1 MLTVDH
7 VTKRYGN
14 YVAVGDVSFK
24 AEPGR
29 ILGLL
34 GPNGAGKTSTIRMIT
49 YITIPD
55 EGEVRFD
62 GKPVGPW
69 SQERMGYLPEE
80 RGLYKKMKV
89 EEQLLYFAELRGLSR
104 AQATEK
110 VHYWLSRLGAADW
123 GSKKTQ
129 ELSKGMQ
136 QKVQFIG
143 TLLHDPDL
151 LIFDEPFSGLD
162 PINADL
168 LKDIVLELRDE
179 GRTVLF
185 ASHRMEQVE
194 QLCDDICLIS
204 KGQIVLQGPLREV
217 KSSFG
222 QDTVRIEFEGDV
234 SFLGALEQEGR
245 VRILSRSHHRAE
257 IRLLKEITSREIL
270 ERTLAEVA
278 DVYRFELVEPP
289 LTEIF
294 VQAVQGENGGVE
306 EKRRRGGEVRPQEV
320 QSNGSEMQSTK
331 SEMRNG

>member
-1 MLTVDH
+1 MLSVDH
-7 VTKRYGN
+7 VTKRYGDH
-14 YVAVGDVSFK
+14 VAVDDVSFR

-55 EGEVRFD
+55 EGRVTFD
-62 GKPVGPW
+62 GRPVGPW

-80 RGLYKKMKV
+80 RGLYKKMRV
-89 EEQLLYFAELRGLSR
+89 EEQLRYLAELRGLPR
-104 AQATEK
+104 AHAAER
-110 VHYWLSRLGAADW
+110 VRHWLGRLGAADW
-123 GSKKTQ
+123 GQKKTQ

-136 QKVQFIG
+136 QKVQFIA
-143 TLLHDPDL
+143 TLLHGPDL

-162 PINADL
+162 PLNADL

-179 GRTVLF
+179 GRTILF

-194 QLCDDICLIS
+194 QLCDDLCLIS
-204 KGQIVLQGPLREV
+204 EGRIVLEGPLREV
-217 KSSFG
+217 KRSFG
-222 QDTVRIEFEGDV
+222 RDTVRIEFEGDAA
-234 SFLGALEQEGR
+234 FLAALEGEGR
-245 VRILSRSHHRAE
+245 IRLLSRTHHRAE
-257 IRLLKEITSREIL
+257 FRLAGGITGRDVL
-270 ERTLAEVA
+270 ERALAGVT

-294 VQAVQGENGGVE
+294 MQAVRGQE
-306 EKRRRGGEVRPQEV
+306 GGEEV
-320 QSNGSEMQSTK
+320 LSAT